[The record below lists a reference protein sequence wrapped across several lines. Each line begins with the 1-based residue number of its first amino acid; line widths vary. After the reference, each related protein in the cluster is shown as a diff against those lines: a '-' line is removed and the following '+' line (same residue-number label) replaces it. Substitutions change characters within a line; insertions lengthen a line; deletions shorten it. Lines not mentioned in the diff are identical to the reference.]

1 VLNLLSRLKSKQ
13 DANKQGVYRVM
24 YVSISITERDI
35 NVKTQGIPI
44 CTQIREREREREKVS
59 RLEGQ
64 MVHEYCNIT
73 RPFCKRVTMITKLRD
88 SNLLYPLSSLQGIQY
103 FNKITLESFP
113 WLKIA

>member
-1 VLNLLSRLKSKQ
+1 MLNLLSRLKSKQ

-44 CTQIREREREREKVS
+44 CTQIREREREKVS

-88 SNLLYPLSSLQGIQY
+88 SNHLYPLSSLQGIQY
-103 FNKITLESFP
+103 SKITLESFP